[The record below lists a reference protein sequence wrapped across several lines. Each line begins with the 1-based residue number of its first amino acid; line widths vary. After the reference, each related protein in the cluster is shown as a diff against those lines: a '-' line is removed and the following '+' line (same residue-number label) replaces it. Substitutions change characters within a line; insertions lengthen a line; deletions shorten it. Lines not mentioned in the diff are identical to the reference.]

1 VGRERFSS
9 VGSPPRGATDRGGRA
24 GGQALVPETRGLS
37 LEEIEAK
44 MRNGSNGNGSNGD
57 KIEDK

>member
-1 VGRERFSS
+1 VGPERFPTLH
-9 VGSPPRGATDRGGRA
+9 SPPRGAIDRGGRA
-24 GGQALVPETRGLS
+24 RGQALVPETRGLS

-44 MRNGSNGNGSNGD
+44 MRGD